1 MKFKGIGTLHGKQ
14 VEITINAK
22 SRDEAFSQM
31 KQSGYENISIVEV
44 SSIFSRRSVSVKDI
58 AMCFRQLAAFQSSG
72 ESFTK
77 SLANIADVTPNK
89 TLKDALL
96 DIKRKVEY
104 GQPISV
110 AFAEYKFFPKI
121 IPNLLKVG
129 EASGEMEKTLEEL
142 AKYLQQV
149 HNIEQGVKSA
159 LMYPKVISGVMALAM
174 AFVVAQVLPQFRSF
188 YTDMH
193 IEMPFVT
200 KCLYAL
206 SDFMNEDWFIAL
218 PALGLIFYFFKNI
231 NKYMPQACDTMCIKL
246 PLVKSIMINLYMF
259 RFSKTMQILI
269 GSGVNILEALKLI
282 ADAMENH
289 HYTTVLTNSIPMV
302 KAGEGITSSIRRND
316 TNKVY
321 DAMAIAF
328 LNAGE
333 ETNNIPEL
341 MNRASEYYQKTLN
354 TEIDNF
360 GKAIEPILLVIIAV
374 FVFFLVASV
383 YLPIFRMSQIAN
395 Q

>member
-14 VEITINAK
+14 VEITLNAK

-31 KQSGYENISIVEV
+31 KQSGYENISIVEMA
-44 SSIFSRRSVSVKDI
+44 SFFSRRSVSVKEI
-58 AMCFRQLAAFQSSG
+58 AMCFRQLAAFQASG

-77 SLANIADVTPNK
+77 SLANIADVTQNQ

-149 HNIEQGVKSA
+149 NNIEQGVKSA

-174 AFVVAQVLPQFRSF
+174 AFVIAKVLPEFRSF

-200 KCLYAL
+200 KCLYAF
-206 SDFMNEDWFIAL
+206 SDFINEDWFIAL
-218 PALGLIFYFFKNI
+218 PAFALVFYFFKNI
-231 NKYMPQACDTMCIKL
+231 NKYLPNFCDTMSIRM
-246 PLVKSIMINLYMF
+246 PLVKTIMINLYMF
-259 RFSKTMQILI
+259 RFAKTMQILVS
-269 GSGVNILEALKLI
+269 SGVNIVEAINLI
-282 ADAMENH
+282 SDAMENH
-289 HYTTVLTNSIPMV
+289 HYSSVLQKSIPLI

-316 TNKVY
+316 TEKVY

-341 MNRASEYYQKTLN
+341 MERAGEYYQKTLN
-354 TEIDNF
+354 TEIENF
-360 GKAIEPILLVIIAV
+360 GKAIEPILLVIIAI